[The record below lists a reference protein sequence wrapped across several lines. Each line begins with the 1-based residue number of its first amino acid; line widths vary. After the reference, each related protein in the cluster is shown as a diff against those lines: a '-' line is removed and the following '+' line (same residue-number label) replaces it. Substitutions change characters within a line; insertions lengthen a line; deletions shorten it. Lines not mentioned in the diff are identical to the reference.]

1 MYSIK
6 HRTPT
11 VDFDAES
18 SIDLHMIRPRTAL
31 EDVRRSA
38 LADAAGLGRALLKA
52 PLLALLLTGCAVT
65 AGSQDP
71 HAALADRVQAL
82 EEEVRATQAA
92 IGKLTEDHRSGQAD
106 LSRLI
111 GELNSEL
118 GRVPEAVG
126 AICANA
132 QPPPEA
138 ACDPAAPVQTVIMS
152 GDKMV
157 VGEMERVWL
166 EPPGATLIARV
177 DTGAHS
183 SSLHAEN
190 LVEFERDGEEWV
202 RFDLILD
209 DEISTLE
216 RRVVRYVRVY
226 QQADPEG
233 TRRPVVTMR
242 LRIGDV
248 HDSFEFTLA
257 DRSHLDFQL
266 LLGRNFLTDMALVD
280 VGKQF
285 VQAPYQPPTP
295 SR

>member
-1 MYSIK
+1 
-6 HRTPT
+6 
-11 VDFDAES
+11 
-18 SIDLHMIRPRTAL
+18 
-31 EDVRRSA
+31 
-38 LADAAGLGRALLKA
+38 
-52 PLLALLLTGCAVT
+52 
-65 AGSQDP
+65 
-71 HAALADRVQAL
+71 
-82 EEEVRATQAA
+82 
-92 IGKLTEDHRSGQAD
+92 
-106 LSRLI
+106 
-111 GELNSEL
+111 
-118 GRVPEAVG
+118 
-126 AICANA
+126 
-132 QPPPEA
+132 
-138 ACDPAAPVQTVIMS
+138 
-152 GDKMV
+152 MV

-166 EPPGATLIARV
+166 EPPGTTLIARV

-190 LVEFERDGEEWV
+190 LVEFERDGEDWV

-209 DEISTLE
+209 DEIKTLE
-216 RRVVRYVRVY
+216 RRVERYVRVY

-285 VQAPYQPPTP
+285 VQTPYQPPSP

>member
-1 MYSIK
+1 
-6 HRTPT
+6 
-11 VDFDAES
+11 
-18 SIDLHMIRPRTAL
+18 
-31 EDVRRSA
+31 
-38 LADAAGLGRALLKA
+38 
-52 PLLALLLTGCAVT
+52 
-65 AGSQDP
+65 
-71 HAALADRVQAL
+71 
-82 EEEVRATQAA
+82 
-92 IGKLTEDHRSGQAD
+92 
-106 LSRLI
+106 
-111 GELNSEL
+111 
-118 GRVPEAVG
+118 
-126 AICANA
+126 
-132 QPPPEA
+132 
-138 ACDPAAPVQTVIMS
+138 
-152 GDKMV
+152 MV

-166 EPPGATLIARV
+166 EPPGTTLIARV

-190 LVEFERDGEEWV
+190 LVEFERDGEDWV

-209 DEISTLE
+209 DEIKTLE

-285 VQAPYQPPTP
+285 VQTPYQPPST

>member
-1 MYSIK
+1 MA
-6 HRTPT
+6 HR
-11 VDFDAES
+11 
-18 SIDLHMIRPRTAL
+18 
-31 EDVRRSA
+31 
-38 LADAAGLGRALLKA
+38 AGPGRALLRA
-52 PLLALLLTGCAVT
+52 PLLALLMSGCAVT
-65 AGSQDP
+65 TGSQDNP
-71 HAALADRVQAL
+71 NAALVSRVQAL
-82 EEEVRATQAA
+82 EYQVLATQVAVRELA
-92 IGKLTEDHRSGQAD
+92 EDQQSGRAD
-106 LSRLI
+106 LSRQM
-111 GELNSEL
+111 GDLNSEL

-126 AICANA
+126 AICASA
-132 QPPPEA
+132 ETAAAA
-138 ACDPAAPVQTVIMS
+138 ACDSDQPIQTVVMS

-166 EPPGATLIARV
+166 EPPGTTLIARV

-209 DEISTLE
+209 DEIRTLE

-266 LLGRNFLTDMALVD
+266 LLGRNFLADMALVD

-285 VQAPYQPPTP
+285 VQPPYQPPST

>member
-6 HRTPT
+6 HQAPT
-11 VDFDAES
+11 VDFDAEAQPVPHMTRS
-18 SIDLHMIRPRTAL
+18 SPAFRYLWRNAF
-31 EDVRRSA
+31 
-38 LADAAGLGRALLKA
+38 ADAPGVGGTLVMALMLS
-52 PLLALLLTGCAVT
+52 GCAAT
-65 AGSQDP
+65 TGTQNP
-71 HAALADRVQAL
+71 NAALISRVQAL
-82 EEEVRATQAA
+82 EYQVLATQVA
-92 IGKLTEDHRSGQAD
+92 IRELTEDQQSGQGELSRQIDD
-106 LSRLI
+106 LSA
-111 GELNSEL
+111 EL
-118 GRVPEAVG
+118 GRVPEAVS
-126 AICANA
+126 AACATTETT
-132 QPPPEA
+132 PVA
-138 ACDPAAPVQTVIMS
+138 ACDSDQPVQTVVMS

-166 EPPGATLIARV
+166 EPPGASLIARV

-190 LVEFERDGEEWV
+190 LVEFERDGEDWV
-202 RFDLILD
+202 RFDLILG
-209 DEISTLE
+209 DEIETLE
-216 RRVVRYVRVY
+216 RRVARYVRVY

-242 LRIGDV
+242 LRLGDV

-285 VQAPYQPPTP
+285 VQSPYQATSP

>member
-6 HRTPT
+6 GQVPT
-11 VDFDAES
+11 VDFDAEAQPY
-18 SIDLHMIRPRTAL
+18 LPMTRPRPRPAI
-31 EDVRRSA
+31 EDLWRNA
-38 LADAAGLGRALLKA
+38 CENAARLGGALLM
-52 PLLALLLTGCAVT
+52 ALTLSGCAAST
-65 AGSQDP
+65 SSQP
-71 HAALADRVQAL
+71 PNAALVSRVQAL
-82 EEEVRATQAA
+82 EYQVLATQVAVRE
-92 IGKLTEDHRSGQAD
+92 LTEDQESGRAHLSSQLSD
-106 LSRLI
+106 L
-111 GELNSEL
+111 NAEL

-126 AICANA
+126 AICANL
-132 QPPPEA
+132 ETT
-138 ACDPAAPVQTVIMS
+138 PAATCDSDQPIQTVVMS

-157 VGEMERVWL
+157 VGEMERVWI
-166 EPPGATLIARV
+166 EPPGASLIARV

-190 LVEFERDGEEWV
+190 LVEFERDGEDWV
-202 RFDLILD
+202 RFDLIVD
-209 DEISTLE
+209 DEIETLE
-216 RRVVRYVRVY
+216 RRVARYVRVY

-242 LRIGDV
+242 MRLGDV

-285 VQAPYQPPTP
+285 IQPPYQPP
-295 SR
+295 SRSR

>member
-1 MYSIK
+1 
-6 HRTPT
+6 
-11 VDFDAES
+11 
-18 SIDLHMIRPRTAL
+18 MIRSTTAN
-31 EDVRRSA
+31 EDDWRGA
-38 LADAAGLGRALLKA
+38 LADAARPGR
-52 PLLALLLTGCAVT
+52 PLVLALLLTGCAVNT
-65 AGSQDP
+65 GLEDP
-71 HAALADRVQAL
+71 NAELVSRVQAL
-82 EEEVRATQAA
+82 EYQVLATQVAVQE
-92 IGKLTEDHRSGQAD
+92 LTEDQQSGQAD
-106 LSRLI
+106 LSRQLTD
-111 GELNSEL
+111 LNSEL

-126 AICANA
+126 AVCAN
-132 QPPPEA
+132 PETTPVT
-138 ACDPAAPVQTVIMS
+138 ACESDQLIRTVVMS

-166 EPPGATLIARV
+166 EPPGASLIARV

-190 LVEFERDGEEWV
+190 LVEFERDGEDWV

-209 DEISTLE
+209 EEIKTLE

-233 TRRPVVTMR
+233 SRRPVVNMR
-242 LRIGDV
+242 LRLGDV

-285 VQAPYQPPTP
+285 VQSPYHP
-295 SR
+295 SSPAR